1 MSRNQIIIV
10 SLAGFGLGLAIFLA
24 ISLKD
29 KEPQDLPPAAKGNTG
44 ETTKGASNAPAR
56 TNTTPRSVPS
66 TNTPPT
72 PTTTPQL
79 PAQTN
84 DPLLRAIRQ
93 TGSLKAALAS
103 LGVDHRFDAG
113 GNLLWL
119 GLGNL
124 KVGDDALAQ
133 LTGETKIHALYLYD
147 TSVTDAGLKHIA
159 GLSGLRILLLTAS
172 PVTDA
177 GVAELEAALPDCVV
191 IR

>member
-1 MSRNQIIIV
+1 MSRNQVIIV

-29 KEPQDLPPAAKGNTG
+29 KEPQDLPPAANGNTG
-44 ETTKGASNAPAR
+44 ETANGATNAPAR
-56 TNTTPRSVPS
+56 TNTIPRNVPS
-66 TNTPPT
+66 TNMPPT
-72 PTTTPQL
+72 SPQI
-79 PAQTN
+79 PAQTS

-113 GNLLWL
+113 GNLLWI

-147 TSVTDAGLKHIA
+147 TSVTDAGLKHLA